1 MKTIGLILLALTVS
15 ISSCKKEGC
24 TDLDALNFDI
34 EANSDDGSCTFQSQ
48 SFVGTYNVTGY
59 AVDQTFGD
67 TTIQAYQFIVTH
79 TGGTGISISNLG
91 NTSLN
96 FNATIKNSQLN
107 IPLQIKNVV
116 ESYSGSGVISGTTIN
131 LQYNEVFDEIFYNE
145 VAVKQ

>member
-1 MKTIGLILLALTVS
+1 MKLTATLLVAVALFA
-15 ISSCKKEGC
+15 SSCKKEGC
-24 TDLDALNFDI
+24 TDLDSLNFDI
-34 EANSDDGSCTFQSQ
+34 EANTDDGSCTFQSQ

-67 TTIQAYQFIVTH
+67 TTIQAYQFIITH

-131 LQYNEVFDEIFYNE
+131 LQYNEVFDDIFYNE

>member
-1 MKTIGLILLALTVS
+1 MKLTATLLVAVALFA
-15 ISSCKKEGC
+15 SSCKKEGC

-34 EANSDDGSCTFQSQ
+34 EANYDHGASTFQSQ

-131 LQYNEVFDEIFYNE
+131 LQYNEVFDDIFYNE

>member
-1 MKTIGLILLALTVS
+1 MKLTATLLVAVALFA
-15 ISSCKKEGC
+15 SSCKKEGC
-24 TDLDALNFDI
+24 TDLDSLNFDI
-34 EANSDDGSCTFQSQ
+34 EANTDDGSCTFQSQ

-67 TTIQAYQFIVTH
+67 TTIQAYQFIITH

-131 LQYNEVFDEIFYNE
+131 LQYNEVFYDIFYNE

>member
-1 MKTIGLILLALTVS
+1 MKLTATLLVAVTLFA
-15 ISSCKKEGC
+15 SSCKKEGC

-34 EANSDDGSCTFQSQ
+34 EANSDDGSCTYQAQ

-67 TTIQAYQFIVTH
+67 TTIQAYQFIITH

-96 FNATIKNSQLN
+96 FDATIKNSQLN

-116 ESYSGSGVISGTTIN
+116 ESFSGSGVISGTTIN

>member
-1 MKTIGLILLALTVS
+1 MKLTATLLVAVALFA
-15 ISSCKKEGC
+15 SSCKKEGC

-67 TTIQAYQFIVTH
+67 TTIQAYQFIITH
-79 TGGTGISISNLG
+79 IGGTGISISNLG

-96 FNATIKNSQLN
+96 FDATIKNSQLN

-116 ESYSGSGVISGTTIN
+116 ESFSGSGVISGTTIN